1 MKAQIKFQ
9 KILTLITLII
19 AALTFVFAIC
29 FFSGNLADLFRYKR
43 INLQKTTANKYDGA
57 DDFLYFAQDF
67 ISILVV
73 LAIIFICICAFLYL
87 TDTHKRR
94 KYYVT
99 NYVAIGL
106 VIAITLV
113 TAVFC
118 VIYLSLA
125 LAEFQAIDWASWKKD
140 AYDKVA
146 ALGYPSV
153 SQETTMFVIGYVT
166 SGIVLATGVV
176 WVLNLV
182 WKVKLMKGEKAH
194 LEAGLVREV
203 A

>member
-1 MKAQIKFQ
+1 M
-9 KILTLITLII
+9 TLII

-29 FFSGNLADLFRYKR
+29 FFSGNLADLLRYKR
-43 INLQKTTANKYDGA
+43 INLQKTTANRYDGA

-73 LAIIFICICAFLYL
+73 FAIVFICICAFLYI

-99 NYVAIGL
+99 NYIAIGL
-106 VIAITLV
+106 VITITAV
-113 TAVFC
+113 IAVFC
-118 VIYLSLA
+118 IIYLSLA
-125 LAEFQAIDWASWKKD
+125 LAEFNAIDWDSWKKD

-153 SQETTMFVIGYVT
+153 SQETTMFALGYVM
-166 SGIVLATGVV
+166 SGIVLATGIV

-182 WKVKLMKGEKAH
+182 WKIKLMKGEKAL
-194 LEAGLVREV
+194 LEGGLVREV

>member
-29 FFSGNLADLFRYKR
+29 FFSGNLADLLRYKR

-57 DDFLYFAQDF
+57 DDFLY
-67 ISILVV
+67 L
-73 LAIIFICICAFLYL
+73 
-87 TDTHKRR
+87 
-94 KYYVT
+94 T

-182 WKVKLMKGEKAH
+182 WKVKLMKGEKAL